1 MSTTITL
8 APGIDSVGRPYMDVL
23 VGSFDAGVAF
33 ATVYRTVK
41 GRQFQV
47 RGLFQVPTTG
57 IVTTQDYEAPFG
69 VAAAYQ
75 VQQYDSSM
83 NPVSLSAI
91 ATATVPR
98 LSSPLYAWIHNP
110 LDPSTAVRVWMM
122 SQVAQQLS
130 RPSTIETFQI
140 PGRSVGV
147 ALHSTR
153 GGLTGAVLDCYCET
167 DADVDKFDALFGA
180 YDSDQSPILCIR
192 TDPDL
197 RLPPTLFAVVASP
210 VQNPFTDDAA
220 GGGWWTLTGDETSPP
235 VSAFVV
241 ALLSYADFTAF
252 YGSTGTDDYAAFT
265 AAYVD
270 YATAQR
276 DYSIEGSA

>member
-8 APGIDSVGRPYMDVL
+8 APAVDIASRPYMDVR

-47 RGLFQVPTTG
+47 RGLFQAPVSG
-57 IVTTQDYEAPFG
+57 ILTAQDYEAPVG
-69 VAAAYQ
+69 VASSYQ
-75 VQQYDSSM
+75 VAQYDSSM
-83 NPVSLSAI
+83 NFISYSAI
-91 ATATVPR
+91 VTATLPR
-98 LSSPLYAWIHNP
+98 LAAPLYAWIHNP

-122 SQVAQQLS
+122 SQAAQALS
-130 RPSTIETFQI
+130 RPSTIEQFQI

-147 ALHSTR
+147 ALHGTR
-153 GGLTGAVLDCYCET
+153 GGLTQAVLDCYCET
-167 DADVDKFDALFGA
+167 DADVDKFDALFGG

-197 RLPPTLFAVVASP
+197 RLPPTLFAVVGSP
-210 VQNPFTDDAA
+210 QQNPFTDDPS
-220 GGGWWTLTGDETSPP
+220 GGGWWALTGDETSPP

-241 ALLSYADFTAF
+241 SLLSYADFSAF
-252 YGSTGTDDYAAFT
+252 YSSYATFT

-270 YATAQR
+270 YATAQV
-276 DYSIEGSA
+276 DYSIEGTA

>member
-8 APGIDSVGRPYMDVL
+8 ATAVDSAGRPYMDVR

-47 RGLFQVPTTG
+47 RGLYQAPVSG
-57 IVTTQDYEAPFG
+57 LVSTQDYEAPFG
-69 VAAAYQ
+69 VAASYQ
-75 VQQYDSSM
+75 VAQYDSSM
-83 NPVSLSAI
+83 NFISYSAI
-91 ATATVPR
+91 VSATLPR
-98 LSSPLYAWIHNP
+98 LSAPLYAWIHNP

-122 SQVAQQLS
+122 GQSAQQIA
-130 RPSTIETFQI
+130 RPSAIEQFQI

-153 GGLTGAVLDCYCET
+153 GGVTGAVLDCYCET
-167 DADVDKFDALFGA
+167 DADVDKFDALFGG

-197 RLPPTLFAVVASP
+197 RLPPTLFAVVGSAL
-210 VQNPFTDDAA
+210 QNPFTDDSA

-241 ALLSYADFTAF
+241 SLLSYADFTAF
-252 YGSTGTDDYAAFT
+252 YSTYAAFT
-265 AAYVD
+265 SAYVD
-270 YATAQR
+270 YATAQV
-276 DYSIEGSA
+276 DYSIEGTA